1 MFSLLHQ
8 GHSLLPGVSAFWW
21 AEWRG
26 LKEINLRGRLAVS
39 KLLSEPPKTQW
50 YEVYI
55 CSGWKV
61 LENSQIHLIQKT
73 GDHCC

>member
-1 MFSLLHQ
+1 MFSLSHW
-8 GHSLLPGVSAFWW
+8 GHSLLPGVSAFRW

-26 LKEINLRGRLAVS
+26 LEEINLCGKLALS
-39 KLLSEPPKTQW
+39 KLLSQPLKTQW
-50 YEVYI
+50 YEAYI

-61 LENSQIHLIQKT
+61 LENSKIHLIQKT